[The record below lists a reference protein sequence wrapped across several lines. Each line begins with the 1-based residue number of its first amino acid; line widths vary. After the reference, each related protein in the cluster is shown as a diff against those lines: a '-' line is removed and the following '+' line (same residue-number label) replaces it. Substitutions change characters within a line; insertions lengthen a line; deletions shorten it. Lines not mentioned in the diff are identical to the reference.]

1 MKITKVLKTEAK
13 NGNVDEQEVVFILDN
28 FIQISGITVRFK
40 DGEFVGATWPENIK
54 FLDTEDE
61 LRVTTDLAYKLSTL
75 MQAAPEA
82 FEERKNIDFGKYVER
97 YEKDILNKKY
107 SE

>member
-1 MKITKVLKTEAK
+1 MQITKLKTEAK

-28 FIQISGITVRFK
+28 FIQISGISVRFK

-75 MQAAPEA
+75 MQVAPEA
-82 FEERKNIDFGKYVER
+82 FEENNYKGSKFGKYVKEQ
-97 YEKDILNKKY
+97 EQKILNKEY
-107 SE
+107 